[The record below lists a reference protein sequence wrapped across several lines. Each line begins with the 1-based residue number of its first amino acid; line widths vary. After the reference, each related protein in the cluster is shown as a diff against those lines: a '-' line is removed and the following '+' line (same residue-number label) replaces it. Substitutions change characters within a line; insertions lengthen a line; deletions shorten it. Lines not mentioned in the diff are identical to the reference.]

1 MFASSFKRGAGV
13 CALVA
18 TPFLAA
24 GAVAVGGPRASARVQ
39 PTAPVLLPRDDLRSE
54 FRGFVRRERARHER
68 RLLRSGVV
76 PVRGP
81 VDFGT
86 ETNGF
91 GAGRGGHV
99 HNGQDMFA
107 PSGTT
112 LVAARDGIVLETGS
126 DGGRGN
132 YLVLYS
138 PAARQTYAYF
148 HMLAPSSLK
157 PGRRVRAGRRVGAL
171 GCSGS
176 CDGAHLHFEVHR
188 GRERH
193 RARDRPD
200 APPAALAPAGAALA
214 GPLGSALERL
224 GLGADVEEVVLAVED
239 LVLLPGAPELVP
251 GVTTRHPQGA
261 ARGCPD

>member
-1 MFASSFKRGAGV
+1 LFASSFKRGAGV

-68 RLLRSGVV
+68 LLLRSGVV

-112 LVAARDGIVLETGS
+112 LLAARDGIVLETGS

-138 PAARQTYAYF
+138 PSARQTYAYF
-148 HMLAPSSLK
+148 HMLAPSSVK

-188 GRERH
+188 GRGATGRGIDPMPLLRRWH
-193 RARDRPD
+193 RLARR
-200 APPAALAPAGAALA
+200 
-214 GPLGSALERL
+214 
-224 GLGADVEEVVLAVED
+224 
-239 LVLLPGAPELVP
+239 
-251 GVTTRHPQGA
+251 
-261 ARGCPD
+261 

>member
-13 CALVA
+13 SALVA
-18 TPFLAA
+18 VPFLAA
-24 GAVAVGGPRASARVQ
+24 VAVAVGGPRTAGGAR
-39 PTAPVLLPRDDLRSE
+39 PTAPVLLQRDDLRRE
-54 FRGFVRRERARHER
+54 FRGFIRRERARHER
-68 RLLRSGVV
+68 QLLRSGVV

-81 VDFGT
+81 VDYGT

-107 PSGTT
+107 PSGTS
-112 LVAARDGIVLETGS
+112 LVAVRASVVLEAGS

-157 PGRRVRAGRRVGAL
+157 PGRRVRAGGRVGAL

-176 CDGAHLHFEVHR
+176 CDGAHLHFEVQR
-188 GRERH
+188 GR
-193 RARDRPD
+193 
-200 APPAALAPAGAALA
+200 GA
-214 GPLGSALERL
+214 S
-224 GLGADVEEVVLAVED
+224 
-239 LVLLPGAPELVP
+239 
-251 GVTTRHPQGA
+251 
-261 ARGCPD
+261 RGH

>member
-1 MFASSFKRGAGV
+1 MFASSFKRGASV

-68 RLLRSGVV
+68 WLLRSGVV

-138 PAARQTYAYF
+138 PTARQTYAYF
-148 HMLAPSSLK
+148 HMLAPSRLK
-157 PGRRVRAGRRVGAL
+157 AGRRVPAGRRVGAL

-188 GRERH
+188 GRGATGHGIDPMPLLRRWH
-193 RARDRPD
+193 RLARR
-200 APPAALAPAGAALA
+200 
-214 GPLGSALERL
+214 
-224 GLGADVEEVVLAVED
+224 
-239 LVLLPGAPELVP
+239 
-251 GVTTRHPQGA
+251 
-261 ARGCPD
+261 

>member
-1 MFASSFKRGAGV
+1 LFASFFKRGAGLFV
-13 CALVA
+13 LVA
-18 TPFLAA
+18 APLLA
-24 GAVAVGGPRASARVQ
+24 AVAVAIAAPRAAGRVQ
-39 PTAPVLLPRDDLRSE
+39 PTTSVLLSRHDLRSDFRE
-54 FRGFVRRERARHER
+54 FIRRERSRAER
-68 RLLRSGVV
+68 TLMRSGVV

-91 GAGRGGHV
+91 GASRGGHV

-107 PSGTT
+107 PSGTS
-112 LVAARDGIVLETGS
+112 LVAARDGVVLETGS

-138 PAARQTYAYF
+138 PAARQTYTYF
-148 HMLAPSSLK
+148 HMLAPSSLE

-188 GRERH
+188 GRGATGRGIDPLPLLRRWH
-193 RARDRPD
+193 RLARR
-200 APPAALAPAGAALA
+200 
-214 GPLGSALERL
+214 
-224 GLGADVEEVVLAVED
+224 
-239 LVLLPGAPELVP
+239 
-251 GVTTRHPQGA
+251 
-261 ARGCPD
+261 